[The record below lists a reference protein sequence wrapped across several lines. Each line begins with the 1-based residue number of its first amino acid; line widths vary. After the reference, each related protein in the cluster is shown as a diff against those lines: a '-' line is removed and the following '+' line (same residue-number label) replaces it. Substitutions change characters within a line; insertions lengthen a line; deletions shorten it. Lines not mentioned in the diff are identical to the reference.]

1 MQIILVV
8 AHMDGKG
15 GLSLCCE
22 PEQRDSSNVESPAAG
37 DPKARPSPSPSSPL
51 PSPKRSRR
59 SADKRVV
66 WLPIADAKASGSRAK
81 GTSES
86 TPPSSDSWAWRK
98 YGQKP
103 IKGSPY
109 PRGYYRC
116 SSSKGCPARK
126 QVERSHVDPAMLV
139 VTYSSEHNHSSL
151 QPRSNSNSSRAAA
164 RAASVVVAAKE
175 DPDPVLSESDPSE
188 DVLDKFSGLIYADD
202 QTLMAMPDDF
212 WYSDVGSTS
221 STSPPEDS
229 LLFGPIFGGELSLDH
244 CSKSAGGNG
253 EEEDAL
259 FEGLGELPEYSM
271 VFRRSYVERQMA
283 AG

>member
-1 MQIILVV
+1 M
-8 AHMDGKG
+8 
-15 GLSLCCE
+15 
-22 PEQRDSSNVESPAAG
+22 
-37 DPKARPSPSPSSPL
+37 
-51 PSPKRSRR
+51 
-59 SADKRVV
+59 
-66 WLPIADAKASGSRAK
+66 PIADAKASGSRAK
-81 GTSES
+81 GASES

-126 QVERSHVDPAMLV
+126 QVERSHVDPGMLV

-151 QPRSNSNSSRAAA
+151 LPKSCNNNSSRAA

-175 DPDPVLSESDPSE
+175 DPDPEPEPDPVLSESDPSD

-221 STSPPEDS
+221 STSPPDDS
-229 LLFGPIFGGELSLDH
+229 LLFGPIFGGELSLDD
-244 CSKSAGGNG
+244 CAKSAAGGGNG
-253 EEEDAL
+253 GEEDAL